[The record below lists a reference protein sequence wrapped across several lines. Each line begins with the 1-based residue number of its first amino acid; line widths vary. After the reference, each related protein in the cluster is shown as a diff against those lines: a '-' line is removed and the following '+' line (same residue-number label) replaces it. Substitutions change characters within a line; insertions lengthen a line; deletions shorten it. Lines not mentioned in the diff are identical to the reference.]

1 MTCNTDSSL
10 KAYNYTYD
18 ALNRIKTAINT
29 NANYNLDLVDY
40 DKNGNITFLERNVY
54 INSDATAFGV
64 MDGLNYT
71 YNSGNQLIRIND
83 KENED

>member
-1 MTCNTDSSL
+1 
-10 KAYNYTYD
+10 
-18 ALNRIKTAINT
+18 
-29 NANYNLDLVDY
+29 LDLVDY